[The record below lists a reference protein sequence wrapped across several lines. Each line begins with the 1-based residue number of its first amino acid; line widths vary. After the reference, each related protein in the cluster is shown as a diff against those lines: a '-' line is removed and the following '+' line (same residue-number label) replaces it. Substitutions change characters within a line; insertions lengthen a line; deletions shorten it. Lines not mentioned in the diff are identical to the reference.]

1 MYLDTGPII
10 HLSNISDVV
19 HRKFF
24 VQWIGLMAGIKDRF
38 IYMPHEQ
45 LALDF
50 VTEEYRS
57 MGLPGCVGSVDCVH
71 IGWDMCPVQFTSMY
85 KGKEKYPSIAYEII
99 CTSRK
104 NKI

>member
-1 MYLDTGPII
+1 MRLDAQLGTLNSNYLVFLNVFGHGADHSSVSLQT
-10 HLSNISDVV
+10 NISDVV

-57 MGLPGCVGSVDCVH
+57 MGLPGFVGSVDCVH
-71 IGWDMCPVQFTSMY
+71 IGWDM
-85 KGKEKYPSIAYEII
+85 
-99 CTSRK
+99 
-104 NKI
+104 